1 MKVIGIGG
9 SLRKNSNSE
18 YYVRYTLDK
27 LAAEG
32 LETEYISLL
41 DRTIKPCRGCY
52 GCREAKKCTQEDDH
66 FAPIFDK
73 MYEADGIIVG
83 SPVYYSSASP
93 HLMALLDRAGFS
105 SRFSGKFFSRKV
117 GAPITVARRAGHNL
131 AFAQLLMWYYINDMI
146 IPGNTYWNV
155 ATAGSGGARDP
166 EGDREAHDIL
176 DNFARNMAWLMKKI
190 KPES

>member
-18 YYVRYTLDK
+18 YYVRYTLDR
-27 LAAEG
+27 LTAEG
-32 LETEYISLL
+32 MESEYVSLAGMV
-41 DRTIKPCRGCY
+41 IKPCLGCY
-52 GCREAKKCTQEDDH
+52 GCREAGKCIQENDG
-66 FAPIFDK
+66 FGTVFEK
-73 MYEADGIIVG
+73 MQRADGIIVG
-83 SPVYYSSASP
+83 SPVYYSSAAP
-93 HLMALLDRAGFS
+93 QLMALLDRAGFC

-155 ATAGSGGARDP
+155 ATAGAGGARDP
-166 EGDREAHDIL
+166 ESDGEAHGIL
-176 DNFARNMAWLMKKI
+176 DNFARNMAWLMRKI
-190 KPES
+190 K

>member
-18 YYVRYTLDK
+18 YYVRYTLDR

-32 LETEYISLL
+32 MEAQYISLAGKA
-41 DRTIKPCRGCY
+41 IKPCLGCY
-52 GCREAKKCTQEDDH
+52 GCREAGKCTQGDDD
-66 FAPIFDK
+66 FEYIFEK
-73 MYEADGIIVG
+73 MYQSDGIIVG
-83 SPVYYSSASP
+83 SPVYYSSAAP
-93 HLMALLDRAGFS
+93 QLMALLDRAGFS
-105 SRFSGKFFSRKV
+105 SRFSGRFFSRKV

-155 ATAGSGGARDP
+155 ATAGAGGARDP
-166 EGDREAHDIL
+166 ENDREAHDIL

-190 KPES
+190 KSES